1 MDISMA
7 AAASDISTG
16 LDGEV
21 LSSVNEL
28 LGPKT
33 VDDIR
38 DRARRFEEDKANGDL
53 YGQLM
58 FAHGVIWAC
67 NKIKGQQIKSAM
79 ERQEAEIY
87 SDPERLY
94 NDMTDREVT
103 ESFTDEDDR
112 EAVREIYKGMTYRY
126 YMDDIGIQFKGVAY
140 VNAIDEAGNLVVL
153 RLKDGVICGVTPT

>member
-1 MDISMA
+1 MDISVTA
-7 AAASDISTG
+7 NDLSTR
-16 LDGEV
+16 LDDEV
-21 LSSVNEL
+21 LRSVYEI
-28 LGPKT
+28 LGQK
-33 VDDIR
+33 VADDIKES
-38 DRARRFEEDKANGDL
+38 ARRFEADKANGDL

-103 ESFTDEDDR
+103 ESFTDEDGR